1 MPSNEAISI
10 LGMVG
15 GMDAIVKGILALL
28 IVASL
33 LTWTVFVAKCI
44 EMSGVRVRLRRD
56 LARLAQATSLEHL
69 RDLSSDAAT
78 LLTDG
83 IRIEVA
89 RAGDLR
95 LPPCS
100 EGLKE
105 RVTVLLPGIEA
116 QLARRASRGLGIV
129 ASVGA
134 TAPFIGLFG
143 TVWGIMNSFASI
155 AHTQAT
161 SLAVVA
167 PGIAEALLTTAMGLA
182 AAVPAVLIYNGFVRY
197 IAGYRALLADVSNAA
212 ACLLSL
218 DLQRI
223 QLASTTSPGL
233 PEKGALGL

>member
-1 MPSNEAISI
+1 MPASGAISI
-10 LGMVG
+10 VGMIG
-15 GMDAIVKGILALL
+15 GMDAVVKGILALL
-28 IVASL
+28 ILASL
-33 LTWTVFVAKCI
+33 LTWTVLVAKCI
-44 EMSGVRVRLRRD
+44 ELAGARVHLRQD
-56 LARLAQATSLEHL
+56 LARLAKASSLERTGEL
-69 RDLSSDAAT
+69 ASDAAT
-78 LLTDG
+78 LLTDS
-83 IRIEVA
+83 IRGEVA

-95 LPPCS
+95 LRPCA

-129 ASVGA
+129 ASIGA

-143 TVWGIMNSFASI
+143 TVWGIMNSFVSI

-182 AAVPAVLIYNGFVRY
+182 AAVPAVLIYNGFVRF

-218 DLQRI
+218 DLERI
-223 QLASTTSPGL
+223 QLGTTTEQSVPQ
-233 PEKGALGL
+233 KVALGL